1 MLFLQ
6 VTGAVQQG
14 DTVLDTCSGSW
25 LTHLEWEQGVCTST
39 DGQRLCRVWDE
50 AAAPV
55 RQPAALDKPLP
66 SDSRFR
72 EDLQALKVWIGSG
85 TLCRGLLA
93 VLAPI

>member
-6 VTGAVQQG
+6 VTGAVQHG

-25 LTHLEWEQGVCTST
+25 LTHLEWEQGVSTSAG
-39 DGQRLCRVWDE
+39 GQRLCRVWDE

-72 EDLQALKVWIGSG
+72 EDLQALKV
-85 TLCRGLLA
+85 
-93 VLAPI
+93 